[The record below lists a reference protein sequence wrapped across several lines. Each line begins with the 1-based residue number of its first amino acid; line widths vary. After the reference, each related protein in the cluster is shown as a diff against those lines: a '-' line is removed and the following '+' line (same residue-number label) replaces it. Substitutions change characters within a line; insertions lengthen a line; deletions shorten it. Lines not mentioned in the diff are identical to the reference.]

1 MFFLGK
7 NKFWRQ
13 LPASKFW
20 VFHWV
25 INRKGPNLSWFLPI
39 AYYVCQLTSSF
50 VITHIAKVDG
60 LLLYGNPD
68 NAFVISFMTLL
79 VATYYSELLDFTLLV
94 CHFTLKGSLFFWSIF
109 FSFLRSC
116 MLYVCLRPGFINC
129 SCNLLTQAMKVVG
142 RDGKAWA
149 LINGYHMRIFPVSL
163 FSLFWVQ

>member
-1 MFFLGK
+1 M
-7 NKFWRQ
+7 
-13 LPASKFW
+13 
-20 VFHWV
+20 

-60 LLLYGNPD
+60 LLLYGIPD
-68 NAFVISFMTLL
+68 NTFVILFMTLL
-79 VATYYSELLDFTLLV
+79 VATYYSELLYFTLLV

-116 MLYVCLRPGFINC
+116 MLYVCLRPGFINY
-129 SCNLLTQAMKVVG
+129 SFNLSKLVTQAMKGVG

-149 LINGYHMRIFPVSL
+149 LISGYHIRIFLVSL
-163 FSLFWVQ
+163 FSLF